1 MKVTENITPALKKMG
16 YAVKQSDKQLIKI
29 ASQVRNDIMK
39 RTLSGKDVN
48 ERTFKPYAPMTVE
61 IRKKAGRPTSKVNLS
76 FYHHMLPM
84 MKTSKVSYGA
94 EISFPDEAERGKARR
109 HNFGKG
115 RLPKREFF
123 GLSKKNINYVEKE
136 IDKFIGKSMK

>member
-1 MKVTENITPALKKMG
+1 MKVTENITPTLKKMG
-16 YAVKQSDKQLIKI
+16 YAVKKSDKQLIKI
-29 ASQVRNDIMK
+29 ASQVRNNIMR
-39 RTLSGKDVN
+39 RTLSGKDVD
-48 ERTFKPYAPMTVE
+48 EKAFKPYHPLTVKM
-61 IRKKAGRPTSKVNLS
+61 RQKAGRPTSKVNLS

-94 EISFPDEAERGKARR
+94 EISFPDEAERKKGTY
-109 HNFGKG
+109 HNFGIGKM
-115 RLPKREFF
+115 PKREFF